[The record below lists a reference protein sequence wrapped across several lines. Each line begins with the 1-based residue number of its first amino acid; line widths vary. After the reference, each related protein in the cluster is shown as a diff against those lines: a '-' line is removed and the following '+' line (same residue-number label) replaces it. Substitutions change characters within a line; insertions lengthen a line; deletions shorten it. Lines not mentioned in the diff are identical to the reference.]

1 VRCPFAEGHAAA
13 PALRLPAAPQGP
25 ALLSTAPAAASQ
37 GGDGTVRA
45 INTFALRTGAGR
57 GGGAALQIL
66 DFFDMRGDDFM
77 TTPDANRW
85 HAHEF
90 VQDILGRLRAAM
102 AAGALD
108 AGRTL

>member
-1 VRCPFAEGHAAA
+1 MP
-13 PALRLPAAPQGP
+13 
-25 ALLSTAPAAASQ
+25 Q

-45 INTFALRTGAGR
+45 INTFALRTGAARSSGS
-57 GGGAALQIL
+57 ALQIL

-77 TTPDANRW
+77 PTPEANRW
-85 HAHEF
+85 HAHAF
-90 VQDILGRLRAAM
+90 VQDMLARLRAQM

>member
-1 VRCPFAEGHAAA
+1 M
-13 PALRLPAAPQGP
+13 
-25 ALLSTAPAAASQ
+25 
-37 GGDGTVRA
+37 RA
-45 INTFALRTGAGR
+45 INTFALRTGAARG

-66 DFFDMRGDDFM
+66 DFFDMHGDDFM
-77 TTPDANRW
+77 PTPDANRW

-90 VQDILGRLRAAM
+90 VQEILARLRAAM